1 MEHQTPP
8 ALTPATFVL
17 LPGAGGDAWYWHRVT
32 DALEASGHQV
42 IAVDLPANDDTAGLG
57 AYVDATIAAVG
68 DHPPPIVLVA
78 QSMAG
83 LTAPLVCRRLPI
95 HLLVLVNAMIPMPGE
110 SGGEWWEATGQ
121 AQARAELAAR
131 QGRTVTDEI
140 DVVGDFF
147 HDAPAEVIAEAF
159 RRGPLQ
165 QSGTP
170 FAEPVPLDGWPDVP
184 TRVLVGRD
192 DRFFPASF
200 QRRVA
205 RERLAIEPD
214 EIPGGHLLALSQPEE
229 LASRLEGYWSEVR

>member
-1 MEHQTPP
+1 MTHPRPP
-8 ALTPATFVL
+8 ALAPATFVL

-32 DALEASGHQV
+32 DALEAGGHRV
-42 IAVDLPANDDTAGLG
+42 VAVDLPADDDAAGLD

-68 DHPPPIVLVA
+68 DHPPPLVLVA

-95 HLLVLVNAMIPMPGE
+95 HLLVLVNAMIPRPGE

-121 AQARAELAAR
+121 ARARAELAAR
-131 QGRTVTDEI
+131 QGHAVTDEI
-140 DVVGDFF
+140 DVVDDFL
-147 HDAPAEVIAEAF
+147 HDAPEEVIAEAMS
-159 RRGPLQ
+159 RGPLQ

-170 FAEPVPLDGWPDVP
+170 FSEPVPFDGWPDVP

-205 RERLAIEPD
+205 RERLAIEPE
-214 EIPGGHLLALSQPEE
+214 EIPGGHLLALCCPQE
-229 LASRLEGYWSEVR
+229 LADRLQGYWSEVS